1 MQQVIQPVSRT
12 RKTLISSRWLRWL
25 TTLVSGV
32 LAALFFLFLA
42 IPIISLFLQQS
53 PIVLWQAIVSAQAAQ
68 ALIVSVVTTAASTVL
83 SVLFGLPVA
92 YILAR
97 KRFPGRQFLEVL
109 VTMPTILPSVVAGVA
124 LLLTFGRSGFLGH
137 YLMAFGISLPFTTVA
152 VIIAQTFISSPFFVN
167 TAKAGIEQLDMRYER
182 AAYTLGASPFYTFRK
197 VVLPMILPALL
208 TGTSLAWA
216 RSLGEFGAT
225 ITFAG
230 NFVGSTQTLPIA
242 VYIAS
247 EDNLNTAIA
256 LSVVLI
262 ALSFGILLA
271 SQLARNWLSA
281 A

>member
-42 IPIISLFLQQS
+42 VPIISLFLQQS
-53 PIVLWQAIVSAQAAQ
+53 PGVLWQAVVSTQAAQ
-68 ALIVSVVTTAASTVL
+68 ALIVSLVTTAASTLL
-83 SVLFGLPVA
+83 SVTFGLPVA

-137 YLMAFGISLPFTTVA
+137 YLVAYGISLPFTTVA

-271 SQLARNWLSA
+271 SQLARSWIRAS
-281 A
+281 